1 LQLNSLKH
9 ALLAGIFLCLV
20 SCSAPPIPPEIKQA
34 EEQNLAL
41 WRAGAPLYMTEEYKL
56 YMAAL
61 TRARTD
67 FIRENNR
74 LVIFRNY
81 TSVRS
86 KYKQILQNGDSL
98 ISQLE
103 PKKQEFA
110 RRIEE
115 KMAFLHDQI
124 GQLKVLSERMNE
136 GRLARRD
143 LIQAEVSLIEAG
155 KRCEKDDFAGADE
168 KTAMVAGHI
177 NAAEKI
183 LYPLARRYSDE
194 KQIVKW
200 QQWFHDTLAE
210 SRTKSIP
217 AIVVNK
223 SERTLTLY
231 KNGSPQKSYKIGL
244 GRNDSRDKLHAGD
257 YATPEGKYRIIK
269 KLPQSRY
276 HKALLINYPNE
287 DDREQFGIARQRG
300 LIPRQAGIGGLI
312 EIHGGGKDSMT
323 YGCIAMDNPHIGEL
337 YNMVAV
343 GTPVTIIGAVDSKN
357 RLSSALQG
365 Q

>member
-1 LQLNSLKH
+1 
-9 ALLAGIFLCLV
+9 
-20 SCSAPPIPPEIKQA
+20 
-34 EEQNLAL
+34 
-41 WRAGAPLYMTEEYKL
+41 MTEEYEQYTK
-56 YMAAL
+56 AL
-61 TRARTD
+61 TRARSN
-67 FIRENNR
+67 FVRENTR

-86 KYKQILQNGDSL
+86 EFKQLLQTGDS
-98 ISQLE
+98 IIRELE
-103 PKKQEFA
+103 PKKQEFS
-110 RRIEE
+110 RSVEE
-115 KMAFLHDQI
+115 KMAFLHNQI
-124 GQLKVLSERMNE
+124 ERLKGLSGKMNE

-143 LIQAEVSLIEAG
+143 LIQAEVSLLEAR
-155 KRCEKDDFAGADE
+155 KRYEMKDFPGADE
-168 KTAMVAGHI
+168 KTAVIAGHI
-177 NAAEKI
+177 TAAEKI
-183 LYPLARRYSDE
+183 LYPIAKRYSDE
-194 KQIVKW
+194 QQIVKW

-210 SRTKSIP
+210 SRTKNIP

-231 KNGSPQKSYKIGL
+231 KNGSLKKSYKIGL

-269 KLPQSRY
+269 KLPRSRY
-276 HKALLINYPNE
+276 YKALLINYPNE
-287 DDREQFGIARQRG
+287 DDRKQFGIARQKG

-337 YNMVAV
+337 YKMVTV
-343 GTPVTIIGAVDSKN
+343 GTPVTIVGAVDSKN
-357 RLSSALQG
+357 RLTSVLQG